1 MWKEVLMNQDRL
13 GKEDQSLRK
22 KAFLA
27 IFFTIINAIGTGLLA
42 LYIDQRSIWLTI
54 LIVLGGGL
62 YTLTLRC
69 PNCGA
74 PMYKRKTQILGMDFT
89 YWGGFTIPKNCS
101 HCGTK
106 F

>member
-1 MWKEVLMNQDRL
+1 MNQDRL

-22 KAFLA
+22 KAFFAL
-27 IFFTIINAIGTGLLA
+27 FFAFINFLGGLGLT
-42 LYIDQRSIWLTI
+42 LYVDQRFVWLA
-54 LIVLGGGL
+54 VLLPVGAGI

-69 PNCGA
+69 QTCGT